1 MMIRCQYCN
10 THLAV
15 DEYEVTIEICWKCGN
30 PWKKVTKKKIAP
42 EDTKIYKAVI
52 INNNIPTSKI

>member
-1 MMIRCQYCN
+1 MMVRCDYCN
-10 THLAV
+10 TNLAV
-15 DEYEVTIEICWKCGN
+15 DEDEKEIEKCWKCGN
-30 PWKKVTKKKIAP
+30 PWKKETKKKIEP